1 MTHLQFPNVDV
12 LVVVCCYDHLIKITF
27 NLEGCYLRNSFWSVT
42 LLLKNTDFTSIECCN
57 SLKVHVGSIYSSK
70 NIWQREGPSS
80 HNHQFFK
87 WNLLKILWRAHLKAE
102 PVLRSHR
109 SAVLS
114 LLPDKASGC
123 LGCDQDQD
131 CYQEDYYHS
140 YRNTSVV
147 SGVKQFYIP
156 NQNRRKEIAG
166 GSQSQESPEANCSD
180 AVLVSLQGFYLKK
193 W

>member
-1 MTHLQFPNVDV
+1 M
-12 LVVVCCYDHLIKITF
+12 
-27 NLEGCYLRNSFWSVT
+27 VT

-57 SLKVHVGSIYSSK
+57 SLKVHFGRIYLSK
-70 NIWQREGPSS
+70 NIWQWDVPSS
-80 HNHQFFK
+80 HSNQFFK
-87 WNLLKILWRAHLKAE
+87 WYPPKILWRAHLKAE

-131 CYQEDYYHS
+131 CYHS
-140 YRNTSVV
+140 YRNTGVV
-147 SGVKQFYIP
+147 LVVKHLHIL
-156 NQNRRKEIAG
+156 NRKPEKEITR
-166 GSQSQESPEANCSD
+166 GSQSQESPKANRSD